1 MANISRTCPVLRICL
16 YDYVHS
22 LLTETIVR
30 LIDERV
36 GISNDDVLYIDNN
49 AGQSYTFITIDLVEF
64 IISHDPVH
72 IENLNKLQIM

>member
-1 MANISRTCPVLRICL
+1 M

-49 AGQSYTFITIDLVEF
+49 AGQSYTFITIDLVEL